1 VHLAALLRPLH
12 VMLAVAFITGLLGRA
27 VAFRQART
35 AGTLEATAALL
46 TLSDWFDRR
55 LVVPGSALVLLSG
68 IVTTWV
74 GHWPLFTSPSRPN
87 WLLMSLALL
96 LLPVGFIPSVLVPQR
111 VRRQAALAAAV
122 QIGRQTPELEAALGA
137 AVVRR
142 LRAVELGIVLLVFVL
157 MMVKPF

>member
-1 VHLAALLRPLH
+1 
-12 VMLAVAFITGLLGRA
+12 
-27 VAFRQART
+27 
-35 AGTLEATAALL
+35 
-46 TLSDWFDRR
+46 
-55 LVVPGSALVLLSG
+55 
-68 IVTTWV
+68 
-74 GHWPLFTSPSRPN
+74 
-87 WLLMSLALL
+87 MSLALL